1 MENFLFSINAVAPTF
16 IIAFTGFMLKQR
28 GFLTEPF
35 LKNLDKYCFTI
46 AFPALMIRDIGD
58 ADISTMWSAE
68 YVLIC
73 FIATTFLFFGYYLI
87 FYPFFKDKWFVS
99 SFVQCCARG
108 SVAVFGASIAI
119 NIYGNAGVTPLM
131 MAIVVPLYN
140 IYTVI
145 LFNLKSD
152 NGGKIFSA
160 QNLKKMGKGIITNPL
175 IIGIIIGAIVSF
187 GDFTIPTV
195 VYKPLSSIASTGTPM
210 ALLSLGAGLQ
220 LDKIKGNIKVILAS
234 NFFKLV
240 GNFAL
245 ILPFAIM
252 LGLRDGHLVALLIM
266 AASPCTVTAYIM
278 ANAMG
283 GDGEFSCGS
292 VMMSTLLSTVTI
304 TFWLTVL
311 KSFALI

>member
-1 MENFLFSINAVAPTF
+1 MENFLFSVNAVTPTF
-16 IIAFTGFMLKQR
+16 LLIFLGYYLKQR
-28 GFLTEPF
+28 NFLTEPF
-35 LKNLDKYCFTI
+35 IKNLDKYCFSV

-58 ADISTMWSAE
+58 ADISQMWSAE
-68 YVLIC
+68 FVLIC
-73 FIATTFLFFGYYLI
+73 FLATTFLFFGYYLI

-99 SFVQCCARG
+99 SFVQCSARG

-145 LFNLKSD
+145 LFNLKAE
-152 NGGKIFSA
+152 NGGKVLSP

-175 IIGIIIGAIVSF
+175 IIGIIIGAFVSF
-187 GDFTIPTV
+187 SGFKLPTV
-195 VYKPLSSIASTGTPM
+195 LYKPMSSVAATGTPM
-210 ALLSLGAGLQ
+210 ALISLGAALQ
-220 LDKIKGNIKVILAS
+220 FDKIKGNIKMILGAS
-234 NFFKLV
+234 FFKLV
-240 GNFAL
+240 GNFAI
-245 ILPFAIM
+245 ILPIALL
-252 LGLRDGHLVALLIM
+252 LGLRDGHLIALMIM

-283 GDGEFSCGS
+283 GDGEFSCGT

-304 TFWLTVL
+304 TMWLTIL